1 MGMILH
7 EDYVGIAKDEKLVEQ
22 IVTQVLAKGFYEV
35 PHFLNGELFEK
46 LQSIAKNSIQTIAN
60 KKNEELKNTDGYQ
73 IVLSEDIFSLCDAIH
88 KKRCEMTKEKY
99 VPLRREKQ
107 TIGFPYKDARNFKKT
122 EETEYH
128 YDGAYV
134 NLLVPILLP
143 LEDTTKGNL
152 ILFPN
157 LRKKFSVKVFT
168 SILSEILRWSK
179 IARTLF
185 GFTEVQYT
193 PGNLYIF
200 FGDVSLHGVQPITVG
215 ERLVLTINSHW

>member
-1 MGMILH
+1 MVLH
-7 EDYVGIAKDEKLVEQ
+7 SDYIGIAKNKELIEE
-22 IVTQVLAKGFYEV
+22 IVTQVLKNGFYEI
-35 PHFLNGELFEK
+35 PHFLNGELFER
-46 LQSIAKNSIQTIAN
+46 LQSIAMHSTQTIAN
-60 KKNEELKNTDGYQ
+60 KKNEELKDTDGYQ
-73 IVLSEDIFSLCDAIH
+73 VVLSEDIFSLCDAIH
-88 KKRCEMTKEKY
+88 KKRCEMANQEY
-99 VPLRREKQ
+99 VPLSREKQ

-134 NLLVPILLP
+134 NLLIPILLP
-143 LEDTTKGNL
+143 LGDATKGNL

-157 LRKKFSVKVFT
+157 LRKKFSIKIFT
-168 SILSEILRWSK
+168 SIFSEILRWSGM
-179 IARTLF
+179 ARRLF

-200 FGDVSLHGVQPITVG
+200 FGDLSLHGVQPITVG

>member
-1 MGMILH
+1 MVLH
-7 EDYVGIAKDEKLVEQ
+7 SDYTGIAKNEKLVDE
-22 IVTQVLAKGFYEV
+22 IVTQVLARGFYEI
-35 PHFLNGELFEK
+35 PHFLDEELFEK
-46 LQSIAKNSIQTIAN
+46 LQSIAQHSVQTIAN
-60 KKNEELKNTDGYQ
+60 KKNEELKNTEGYQ
-73 IVLSEDIFSLCDAIH
+73 VVLSEDIFNLCDAIH
-88 KKRCEMTKEKY
+88 KKRCEVTNQKY
-99 VPLRREKQ
+99 IPLSREKQ

-134 NLLVPILLP
+134 NLLIPFLLP
-143 LEDTTKGNL
+143 TGDTTKGNL

-157 LRKKFSVKVFT
+157 LRKKFSIKIFT
-168 SILSEILRWSK
+168 SIFSEILRWSK
-179 IARTLF
+179 VARTLF

-193 PGNLYIF
+193 PGNLYVF